1 MRALNSLAAKMSEK
15 WEMLHFPL
23 WERRQALLNNNYM
36 TKWAAGEHV
45 ALIRNSW
52 GVQQLE
58 VTNTAA
64 QVPVTACWLYSETS
78 GSGYWSRKHKLNMS
92 ARVCLQQ
99 LKHGRQRSGQKL
111 NLCASPPPNE
121 QRLWTHHDT
130 ISCFQ
135 HFGVLIYQKKTD
147 ITGIQSWTAL
157 QRNSIFLPL
166 KRLKG
171 AKEGCL

>member
-23 WERRQALLNNNYM
+23 WERRQALLDNNNYM

-111 NLCASPPPNE
+111 NLCASLLKGLPPPPQWTEALNTSWYHFLFPA
-121 QRLWTHHDT
+121 LWCLDLSKKKQ
-130 ISCFQ
+130 ISRVYRA
-135 HFGVLIYQKKTD
+135 G
-147 ITGIQSWTAL
+147 
-157 QRNSIFLPL
+157 LPC
-166 KRLKG
+166 R
-171 AKEGCL
+171 ETVSSSP